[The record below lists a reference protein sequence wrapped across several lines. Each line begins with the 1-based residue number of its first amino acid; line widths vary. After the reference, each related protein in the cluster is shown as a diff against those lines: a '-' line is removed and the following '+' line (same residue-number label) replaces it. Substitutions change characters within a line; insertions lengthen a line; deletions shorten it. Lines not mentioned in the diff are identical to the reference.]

1 MICLILKAARS
12 GDGSLKIC
20 KARPSKICYHNCESG
35 FWRPQLASG
44 FFSDMIMDE
53 SEIAEKI
60 QQLIVQ
66 HRDLDVE
73 IVALIE
79 SGKSD
84 VIHIQRLKK
93 QKLYLRDRI
102 ARMEND
108 LLPDIIA

>member
-1 MICLILKAARS
+1 MRPRFTSELF
-12 GDGSLKIC
+12 GD
-20 KARPSKICYHNCESG
+20 
-35 FWRPQLASG
+35 
-44 FFSDMIMDE
+44 MTMDD

-66 HRDLDVE
+66 HRDLDMAIE
-73 IVALIE
+73 ALIE

-84 VIHIQRLKK
+84 VIQIQRLKK

-102 ARMEND
+102 SCMEND